1 VALSST
7 SEMFVQSASGENG
20 QFHNVGS
27 GSLAKGPPAKEL
39 HGANRQY
46 QPRLNEAFRNTF

>member
-20 QFHNVGS
+20 QFHTVGS